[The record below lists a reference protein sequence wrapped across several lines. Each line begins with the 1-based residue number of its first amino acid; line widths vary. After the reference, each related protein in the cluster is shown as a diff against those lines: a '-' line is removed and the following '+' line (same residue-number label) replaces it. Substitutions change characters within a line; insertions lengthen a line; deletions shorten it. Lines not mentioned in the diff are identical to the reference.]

1 MNIGKRQ
8 ILGLASLLLIL
19 TSCDNDITY
28 PQQQIITPVAPISGE
43 TTSYNIKVS
52 DYVPVFDKAPS
63 RTLEN
68 AEKFNI
74 ETPLRCE
81 VDWETQTLISTQP
94 FSRRDFAFDRVDR
107 GDPLPDLKVDNLSFE
122 KKPVDEILRILLKNT
137 GIQVYATDSSY
148 KKLTQS
154 EISGNLSQVV
164 DLITSLGNVYY
175 SYDNRTKRITLRRY
189 AKWNLHVPLS
199 TDVILGMEDALR
211 GADIDDIVID
221 WQDRAII
228 FQGDVVT
235 EEKVRNI
242 VNKFAIENYLIAYD
256 IDVLRVYP
264 KQPDTSIKWMNILEA
279 FNTGSVKLSQ
289 KGVIGR
295 ALVVSSNFNRASLD
309 EFLLPLANTVVVSSG
324 TFIVPDRWQGRFD
337 IGRCGREVRLE
348 TDLDILSQTKF
359 IPNRD
364 YVGKLD
370 NTIVLRTSAG
380 DIAKY
385 NVPSRIGD
393 NIVIIGIPTQ
403 YFVET
408 KETIIPPN
416 AELVVLLSPRII
428 KIVRP
433 DGDATN

>member
-1 MNIGKRQ
+1 MKFNKI
-8 ILGLASLLLIL
+8 ICSLGLLFLL
-19 TSCDNDITY
+19 SCSDNMQEAVENNAPYVVNNSSYDIT
-28 PQQQIITPVAPISGE
+28 V
-43 TTSYNIKVS
+43 N
-52 DYVPVFDKAPS
+52 DYVPVFVKAPS

-68 AEKFNI
+68 AEKFNL

-94 FSRRDFAFDRVDR
+94 FNRRDFVLERVDK
-107 GDPLPDLKVDNLSFE
+107 GDALPNLKVDNLSFE
-122 KKPVDEILRILLKNT
+122 NKPVDEVLRMLLKNT
-137 GIQVYATDSSY
+137 GIQVYATDSFY
-148 KKLTQS
+148 KKLTQK
-154 EISGNLSQVV
+154 EIGGNLTQVI

-175 SYDNRTKRITLRRY
+175 SYDNRIKRITLRRY

-211 GADIDDIVID
+211 GANIDDLVID
-221 WQDRAII
+221 WEDRLII

-264 KQPDTSIKWMNILEA
+264 KQLGQSIQWMDILEA
-279 FNTGSVKLSQ
+279 FNKNSIKLSQ
-289 KGVIGR
+289 KGLIGR
-295 ALVVSSNFNRASLD
+295 ALVVSSNFNSASLN
-309 EFLLPLANTVVVSSG
+309 EFLLPQANSILVSSG
-324 TFIVPDRWQGRFD
+324 TFITPDRWQGRFD
-337 IGRCGREVRLE
+337 IGRCGRETRLE
-348 TDLDILSQTKF
+348 TDLDILSEVKF
-359 IPNRD
+359 IPNEK

-370 NTIVLRTSAG
+370 NTIVLRTSNG

-385 NVPSRIGD
+385 SVPSRVGD

-433 DGDATN
+433 SENAVK

>member
-1 MNIGKRQ
+1 MNTRK
-8 ILGLASLLLIL
+8 ILSLIPLLFLAS
-19 TSCDNDITY
+19 CDDIAGMPSQQYVFANTPSQ
-28 PQQQIITPVAPISGE
+28 PQIVGE
-43 TTSYNIKVS
+43 TSSYKINVREF
-52 DYVPVFDKAPS
+52 VPVFDKAPS

-81 VDWETQTLISTQP
+81 VDWETQTLISAQP
-94 FSRRDFAFDRVDR
+94 FDRRDFSFERVDK
-107 GDPLPDLKVDNLSFE
+107 GDPLPDLKVENLSFE

-148 KKLTQS
+148 KKLTQN
-154 EISGNLSQVV
+154 EISGNLTQVL

-175 SYDNRTKRITLRRY
+175 SYDNRIKRLTIRRY
-189 AKWNLHVPLS
+189 AKWNLYVPLS
-199 TDVILGMEDALR
+199 SDVILGIEDALR

-221 WQDRAII
+221 WQDKAII
-228 FQGDVVT
+228 FEGDVVT

-264 KQPDTSIKWMNILEA
+264 KQPDTSIKWMNILDA
-279 FNTGSVKLSQ
+279 FNSGSVKLSQ

-309 EFLLPLANTVVVSSG
+309 EFLLPQANTVVVSSG

-359 IPNRD
+359 IPND
-364 YVGKLD
+364 SYVGKLD
-370 NTIVLRTSAG
+370 NTIVLRTSMG

-385 NVPSRIGD
+385 SVPSRIGD

-403 YFVET
+403 YFVES

-428 KIVRP
+428 KIIRP
-433 DGDATN
+433 DGK

>member
-1 MNIGKRQ
+1 MKLNK
-8 ILGLASLLLIL
+8 ILSLISCLFLISCNETNVQQL
-19 TSCDNDITY
+19 PVKEMYETS
-28 PQQQIITPVAPISGE
+28 
-43 TTSYNIKVS
+43 SYDVTVD
-52 DYVPVFDKAPS
+52 DYVPVFDKVPS

-68 AEKFNI
+68 VEKFNL
-74 ETPLRCE
+74 EAPLRCE
-81 VDWETQTLISTQP
+81 VDWETQQLISSQP
-94 FSRRDFAFDRVDR
+94 FDRRDFLLERVNK
-107 GDPLPDLKVDNLSFE
+107 GDPLPDLKVENFSFE
-122 KKPVDEILRILLKNT
+122 NKPVDEILRLLLKNT

-148 KKLTQS
+148 KNLTQTG
-154 EISGNLSQVV
+154 IGGNLTQVI
-164 DLITSLGNVYY
+164 DLISSLGGVYY
-175 SYDNRTKRITLRRY
+175 HYDNRIKRLTLKRF

-199 TDVILGMEDALR
+199 TDVILGVEDALR

-221 WQDRAII
+221 WQDKIII
-228 FQGDVVT
+228 FQGDIVT
-235 EEKVRNI
+235 EGKVRNI

-264 KQPDTSIKWMNILEA
+264 KSLEKSIKWMDILEA
-279 FNTGSVKLSQ
+279 FNYGSVKLSQ
-289 KGVIGR
+289 KGIIGR
-295 ALVVSSNFNRASLD
+295 ALVVSSNFNRDSLN
-309 EFLLPLANTVVVSSG
+309 EFLYPQANTVLVSSG

-348 TDLDILSQTKF
+348 TDLHILNQTQF
-359 IPNRD
+359 LPNDR

-370 NTIVLRTSAG
+370 NTIVLRTSHG

-385 NVPSRIGD
+385 TVPTRLGD

-403 YFVET
+403 YFVEG

-433 DGDATN
+433 FEEQRK

>member
-1 MNIGKRQ
+1 
-8 ILGLASLLLIL
+8 
-19 TSCDNDITY
+19 SCRNNDSGM
-28 PQQQIITPVAPISGE
+28 QQSYMTQPYAE
-43 TTSYNIKVS
+43 TTSYDIQVN

-68 AEKFNI
+68 VEKFSI

-81 VDWETQTLISTQP
+81 VDWETQKLISSQP
-94 FSRRDFAFDRVDR
+94 FDRRDFLLERVDK
-107 GDPLPDLKVDNLSFE
+107 GDPLPNLKVENFSFE
-122 KKPVDEILRILLKNT
+122 NKSVDEVLRILLKNT
-137 GIQVYATDSSY
+137 GIQVYATDSFY
-148 KKLTQS
+148 KVLSQKELGGNLTQ
-154 EISGNLSQVV
+154 VV
-164 DLITSLGNVYY
+164 NLITSLGGIYY
-175 SYDNRTKRITLRRY
+175 NYDNRIKRITLKRY

-221 WQDRAII
+221 WEDKVII
-228 FQGDVVT
+228 FQGDIVT

-242 VNKFAIENYLIAYD
+242 INKFAIENYLIAYD

-264 KQPDTSIKWMNILEA
+264 KTLDGSIKWMNILEA
-279 FNTGSVKLSQ
+279 FNTGSIKLSQ
-289 KGVIGR
+289 KGIIGR
-295 ALVVSSNFNRASLD
+295 ALVVSSNFNRDSLN
-309 EFLLPLANTVVVSSG
+309 EFLYPQANTVLVSSG

-348 TDLDILSQTKF
+348 TDLNILNQTQF
-359 IPNRD
+359 LPND
-364 YVGKLD
+364 KYVGKLD
-370 NTIVLRTSAG
+370 NTIVLRTSNG

-385 NVPSRIGD
+385 TVPSRLGD
-393 NIVIIGIPTQ
+393 NILIIGIPTQ
-403 YFVET
+403 YFVEG

-433 DGDATN
+433 FEEEGK